1 MCVVRSCAKGIS
13 DVVSCGGE
21 LRRLLQDDGARLA
34 AWQEHSVWPELEI
47 ETEVGR
53 GVYDF
58 LQYVCVCL
66 GCRGNEE
73 DRERDEANH
82 QCFFAA
88 GLCCCFGNSL
98 LLGYRTWRIS

>member
-53 GVYDF
+53 
-58 LQYVCVCL
+58 CL
-66 GCRGNEE
+66 
-73 DRERDEANH
+73 
-82 QCFFAA
+82 
-88 GLCCCFGNSL
+88 
-98 LLGYRTWRIS
+98 